1 MKKILLLL
9 LLLCSIT
16 FAQET
21 TTFDLSLETMD
32 GEIENLSDYLH
43 KGPVYV
49 SFWALWCEP
58 CKSEIKMLQK
68 IYETYKE
75 QGFTVLAINHDT
87 QKSLAKVKA
96 YVKTQ
101 QYSVPIFID
110 PNAQV
115 FETLNGQNI
124 PYSVL
129 FDMEGNIIKTRSGY
143 LPGDEREI
151 EKDIQE
157 AIAKSKKKNVV
168 E

>member
-9 LLLCSIT
+9 FFLCTIT
-16 FAQET
+16 SAQET
-21 TTFDLSLETMD
+21 NKFDLSLETMD
-32 GEIENLSDYLH
+32 GETENLSDYLH
-43 KGPVYV
+43 NGPVYI

-58 CKSEIKMLQK
+58 CKSELKMLQK
-68 IYETYKE
+68 IYETYKT

-101 QYSVPIFID
+101 QYTLPVFID
-110 PNAQV
+110 PNAQI
-115 FETLNGQNI
+115 FEALNGKNI

-129 FDMEGNIIKTRSGY
+129 FDREGNIVKTRNGY
-143 LPGDEREI
+143 LPGDDKEI
-151 EKDIQE
+151 EKDIRE
-157 AIAKSKKKNVV
+157 AIEKDRKKEVV